1 MTIPKITDPM
11 AGFNEQLGSS
21 FAQFRDQKLV
31 TERDAGLYGKTA
43 AESAQDWYK
52 TYPYRFI
59 IKELD
64 TEAQSPMVLI
74 YSLPIPPES
83 LILKPVY
90 PSEAIATMGG
100 VVEET
105 SDVVF
110 WQIAMSGTMPHAI
123 SRKNNTEDDPAL
135 LFRANVSTTGPLS
148 SIIGGVLKPIENALG
163 KAGNIAGAFS
173 SGFSSNNAASALQA
187 ALQPPLPYKASG
199 VVDSEGEATNN
210 GFTEIHKLQKFFLLY
225 QKLSTR
231 FSQSLK
237 NKDLQGKK
245 FALFFEN
252 IKDGQSF
259 RIIPKETMFAK
270 TAQSPYTYKYQLSFV
285 AWNLAT
291 PNPIDP
297 IDRFGPGGDLA
308 TVNTLTVTSLFNGA
322 RNAANFIKRG
332 VSDPLGTF
340 VSTPPVL

>member
-1 MTIPKITDPM
+1 
-11 AGFNEQLGSS
+11 
-21 FAQFRDQKLV
+21 
-31 TERDAGLYGKTA
+31 
-43 AESAQDWYK
+43 
-52 TYPYRFI
+52 
-59 IKELD
+59 
-64 TEAQSPMVLI
+64 
-74 YSLPIPPES
+74 
-83 LILKPVY
+83 
-90 PSEAIATMGG
+90 MGG

-123 SRKNNTEDDPAL
+123 SRPNNNQNENDPAL
-135 LFRANVSTTGPLS
+135 LFRANVSATGPLS

-163 KAGNIAGAFS
+163 KASGIAGAFS
-173 SGFSSNNAASALQA
+173 GGFSANSASSALQA

-199 VVDSEGEATNN
+199 VVDSEGNATNN
-210 GFTEIHKLQKFFLLY
+210 GFIEIHKLQKFFLLY

-231 FSQSLK
+231 FSQNLK
-237 NKDLQGKK
+237 NKDLAGKK
-245 FALFFEN
+245 FILVFEN
-252 IKDGQSF
+252 IKDGQAF

-285 AWNLAT
+285 AWDLAT
-291 PNPIDP
+291 PNPVDAVN
-297 IDRFGPGGDLA
+297 RFGAGGDLA

-340 VSTPPVL
+340 ISTPPVL